1 MFSYLYAFPGDTKYV
16 ISAEQRSEAR
26 NFSAFKIPELWNI
39 RVGLSL
45 SLHLPWLYI
54 MNNIDN
60 FADVKNNQN
69 ATVVTR
75 GCRRKFTLCTTQCVP
90 SWLTNEIELPVKLE
104 WQFA

>member
-45 SLHLPWLYI
+45 CTCRGST
-54 MNNIDN
+54 NFDN